1 MAPVTRAIDVLHVDD
16 DEDFLE
22 LASTFL
28 ARESEAVRV
37 ETEPDPRRARER
49 LLGEDAASFDCVVS
63 DLEMPGLDGLSLLES
78 IRGRHED
85 LPFVLFTG
93 KGSEEVASDAI
104 AAGVTD
110 YLQKSGGTDQFAILA
125 NRIEN
130 AVEGHRARQE
140 HERAERRLRKLLEES
155 VDVVAV
161 LEPDGSFQYLSP
173 AAEAVIG
180 YRPEDL
186 FGENGFEYLHPDD
199 RDRVRSRFVEL
210 LEGEAERVSVRCQF
224 RADDGSWVDLDVR
237 GRNLLDDPDVGGIL
251 VHGQDATGRVQRERE
266 LERYETMVNRSGDMI
281 YTTDEEG
288 HLTSVNDA
296 AVSFLGYPRES
307 LVGQHVSTIVTDAS
321 ADRGREAALEL
332 GEADDAD
339 GRTIELEFVTA
350 EGETV
355 PAEAHLTLLT
365 GADGGYHGTVGVV
378 RDISA
383 RKEREETFRA
393 LHVATHDVVAAGT
406 RDEIIEV
413 LVDTARDVL
422 GLPLVGL
429 WLYDEEERALLPA
442 VYPDD
447 PAVPDEPPVYREGDG
462 LSWEAFVE
470 GEVRAYG
477 DLGEAPGRYNPDTSI
492 GSELIVPVGRHGVL
506 NSGSVEPGAFDGTD
520 RYTADILAR
529 TAAAALDRVERETV
543 LERLHA
549 ATRDLMAAGDPE
561 AIAERTLETASEIL
575 GHRDVVVRLLGG
587 DGQELEPVAVTEKIL
602 EEIDTPRTYRVG
614 EGTAGAAYAL
624 GEAVSF
630 DVGSLED
637 DVDRGSV
644 ESVLCV
650 PMGAHGVLTIAHTD
664 VDAFDESDVQLARIL
679 AANAE
684 TALDRVDRER
694 ELARQNEQLEE
705 FASVAS
711 HDLRNPLNVAMS
723 HVRMLRG
730 QLGDGIAEDD
740 GAAEVAEA
748 NGVVAPPN
756 LSDRLASVDDALER
770 MDTLV
775 DDVLSLS
782 RGGEEVIDPE
792 PVSLASVAEDAWATA
807 GMAPGELSVEGEL
820 GVVACDR
827 SRLQQVLE
835 NLFRNA
841 RDHASEDVTV
851 KIGRTEEGFYVED
864 DGPGIPEREREDVFE
879 SRFTTAADGT
889 GFGLTIVRRIV
900 EAHGW
905 TVDVGEGRHGGARF
919 EVSGVE

>member
-1 MAPVTRAIDVLHVDD
+1 MATRDREIDVLHVDD

-22 LASTFL
+22 LAATFL
-28 ARESEAVRV
+28 AREGEALRV
-37 ETEPDPRRARER
+37 ETESDPRRARER
-49 LLGEDAASFDCVVS
+49 LLGEDSVSFDCVVS

-78 IRGRHED
+78 IRERDGD

-104 AAGVTD
+104 TAGVTD

-130 AVEGHRARQE
+130 AVEGNRARRE

-161 LEPDGSFQYLSP
+161 FGPEGTFRYISP

-180 YRPEDL
+180 HAPDDLVGEDV
-186 FGENGFEYLHPDD
+186 FDYLHPDD
-199 RDRVRSRFVEL
+199 H
-210 LEGEAERVSVRCQF
+210 ERVWVRFQELFEGDSERVGVRCQF
-224 RADDGSWVDLDVR
+224 RGADGSWVDLDVR

-266 LERYETMVNRSGDMI
+266 LERYETMVNESGDMI
-281 YTTDEEG
+281 YTTDVEG
-288 HLTSVNDA
+288 RLTSVNDA
-296 AVSFLGYPRES
+296 AVSFLGRPRER
-307 LVGQHVSTIVTDAS
+307 LIGQPVSTIVTDDS
-321 ADRGREAALEL
+321 AERGGRAARALRR
-332 GEADDAD
+332 ADD
-339 GRTIELEFVTA
+339 GEGVTVEQEFLTA
-350 EGETV
+350 EGDTV
-355 PAEAHLTLLT
+355 PAEAHLTVLT
-365 GADGGYHGTVGVV
+365 GRDGAYHGTVGVV

-393 LHVATHDVVAAGT
+393 LHAATHDIVAAET
-406 RDEIIEV
+406 REEIVEV

-429 WLYDEEERALLPA
+429 WLYDEAERALVPA

-447 PAVPDEPPVYREGDG
+447 PAVPDEAPVYREGDG

-470 GEVRAYG
+470 GEVQAYS
-477 DLGEAPGRYNPDTSI
+477 DLDAEAGRYNPDSSI
-492 GSELIVPVGRHGVL
+492 GSELIVPVGGHGVL
-506 NSGSVEPGAFDGTD
+506 NSGSTEPGAFDGTD

-529 TAAAALDRVERETV
+529 TAAAALDRVDRETV

-549 ATRDLMAAGDPE
+549 ATRDLMEASDPE
-561 AIAERTLETASEIL
+561 SIAERTLETASEIL
-575 GHRDVVVRLLGG
+575 GHRDVVVRLLDEEG
-587 DGQELEPVAVTEKIL
+587 EALAPVAVTDKIVA
-602 EEIDTPRTYRVG
+602 EIGTPRTYRVG

-624 GEAVSF
+624 GEAVTY
-630 DVGSLED
+630 DARSLED

-644 ESVLCV
+644 ESVLCA
-650 PMGAHGVLTIAHTD
+650 PMGARGVLTIAHVD
-664 VDAFDESDVQLARIL
+664 EDAFDEADVQLARIL

-694 ELARQNEQLEE
+694 ELARRNEQLEE

-723 HVRMLRG
+723 HVRTLRDRAG
-730 QLGDGIAEDD
+730 
-740 GAAEVAEA
+740 AEA
-748 NGVVAPPN
+748 ASDGGKTDDDLPADLP
-756 LSDRLASVDDALER
+756 DRLASVDDALVR
-770 MDTLV
+770 MDTIV

-782 RGGEEVIDPE
+782 RGGKEVIDPE
-792 PVSLASVAEDAWATA
+792 PVSLASVAEAAWTTA
-807 GMAPGELSVEGEL
+807 GMAPGELAIEGEL

-841 RDHASEDVTV
+841 REHAGEDATV
-851 KIGRTEEGFYVED
+851 RIGRTDEGFYVED
-864 DGPGIPEREREDVFE
+864 DGPGIPERERDDVFE
-879 SRFTTAADGT
+879 SRFTTAAGGT

-905 TVDVGEGRHGGARF
+905 SVDIREGRDGGARF
-919 EVSGVE
+919 EVTGVE